1 MEDSLT
7 LAFVVIVIIA
17 SLYFG
22 QVWLAIIFGVVLIAL
37 LIYGS
42 NGNASGPSPSDQAV
56 RPIIVKRKYV
66 GPESIYPKEMKI
78 RVTSEKFGAG
88 KPMWMLAPEK
98 IGEGF
103 GKLIGGLFGEKKDA
117 KKEKENKK

>member
-1 MEDSLT
+1 MEDGLT
-7 LAFVVIVIIA
+7 LAFAVIVIVA

-22 QVWLAIIFGVVLIAL
+22 QVWLSIIFGVVLIAL
-37 LIYGS
+37 LVYGS
-42 NGNASGPSPSDQAV
+42 RGGSGRSSASGPAV

-88 KPMWMLAPEK
+88 KPGWMLGPEK

-103 GKLIGGLFGEKKDA
+103 GRLIGGLFGEKK
-117 KKEKENKK
+117 KEEKEKK